1 MSPTADPGPG
11 QQKERGVRSLNENDP
26 PHRRSHPLPV
36 PRLRAESSQ
45 ADRAS
50 QDRRVGSLRAELT
63 PERGGE
69 SSRGRRGESG
79 REEGAG
85 EGGDTCA
92 LPATAAAAAAVLSFP
107 RTGNLRDQAATA
119 AFSSAPRSAPA
130 TPSSPSPSI
139 SRWSA
144 AGTRHLV
151 PAPLPGVKL

>member
-1 MSPTADPGPG
+1 MKMTPAQALT
-11 QQKERGVRSLNENDP
+11 
-26 PHRRSHPLPV
+26 PLPV
-36 PRLRAESSQ
+36 PGLRAESSQ

-50 QDRRVGSLRAELT
+50 QDRRGGSLRAELT

-69 SSRGRRGESG
+69 SRRGRRGESG
-79 REEGAG
+79 GEEGAG

-92 LPATAAAAAAVLSFP
+92 LPATAAAAVLSFP
-107 RTGNLRDQAATA
+107 RTGNLRDRAATA
-119 AFSSAPRSAPA
+119 ASSSAPRSAPA